1 VTGTVDVVNDVAND
15 DGIDFQE
22 LDKSIVST
30 LTSLF
35 EEQHSDSATSFLVSL
50 QYAKDNAL
58 GMAIDVELSLTKA
71 VEKQLPVANALVQDD
86 VVSDKSFT
94 DSLYFFIACGGFGAV
109 ILLIGFLIH
118 STRSK
123 AKEKAIEQKIRSAK
137 STNRKK
143 FTNRSSNN
151 NRVDD
156 DHDHPALEY
165 LDNACSSLMSV
176 VDDNKSGGS
185 VDTQDLLEQWVQR
198 VYAQTLSSQSQNRD
212 HTPTLRQKP
221 PHLPSKPRS
230 RSATATHRSF
240 DPSPCNSLVSANDD
254 KSSNDGVGTSD
265 LQWQCGL
272 ASVCTDLEFSRP
284 KRRPYPYAVTAGSG
298 SVNGKESKAS
308 DMSLRMS
315 KSTMSI
321 RH

>member
-1 VTGTVDVVNDVAND
+1 MTSVALPTIYLTVQTPSETEEIDLLELNELLSDYLLEHLHLELPFRYQLRDIDLFTDYLVANETVREYIVTGTVDVVNDVAND

-123 AKEKAIEQKIRSAK
+123 AKEKAIEQKVRSAK

-185 VDTQDLLEQWVQR
+185 VDTQDLLGQ
-198 VYAQTLSSQSQNRD
+198 
-212 HTPTLRQKP
+212 
-221 PHLPSKPRS
+221 
-230 RSATATHRSF
+230 
-240 DPSPCNSLVSANDD
+240 C
-254 KSSNDGVGTSD
+254 D
-265 LQWQCGL
+265 LI
-272 ASVCTDLEFSRP
+272 SVCTGSESLTP
-284 KRRPYPYAVTAGSG
+284 KHRPYPYTATEASTPAKS
-298 SVNGKESKAS
+298 SVSAQGEEWVCVDGVVKKAG
-308 DMSLRMS
+308 R
-315 KSTMSI
+315 KK
-321 RH
+321 